1 MGPIRAMILSRD
13 NPGTFPCEQ
22 RSSPCLVGVNRAA
35 HSRNKS
41 DSKVSGNTGSLTRD
55 SHGRNPKGGLLEA
68 FRNQLSL
75 GWLFP
80 ASHDN
85 FASAHS
91 FDDIELAQHADCG
104 VDLG

>member
-1 MGPIRAMILSRD
+1 MGM
-13 NPGTFPCEQ
+13 
-22 RSSPCLVGVNRAA
+22 NRHA
-35 HSRNKS
+35 HSRNES
-41 DSKVSGNTGSLTRD
+41 DSE
-55 SHGRNPKGGLLEA
+55 GRLITSARGLPVGHLVLFNSSPRYGEGRPLEA

-80 ASHDN
+80 TSHDN

-91 FDDIELAQHADCG
+91 FDDIELAQHAYRG